1 MQTAEFLA
9 AVCLQQP
16 ATGAFRVFVRPG
28 FSPNVDVM
36 IKRHSRFALLL
47 AVLPLTVALAAPV
60 AARADDGDAKTNDD
74 DPTINQQGF
83 AINKILRVLQVNP
96 DAAGDSCI
104 NALKEMHQAQ
114 AALSKEEGI
123 DPEHNQDIGV
133 ARDVLSSEME
143 DVTNMCGADAR
154 TYCRDAT
161 KHPDPKLTAACNG
174 LPAEE
179 D

>member
-1 MQTAEFLA
+1 
-9 AVCLQQP
+9 
-16 ATGAFRVFVRPG
+16 
-28 FSPNVDVM
+28 M
-36 IKRHSRFALLL
+36 IKRHSRPGLLL
-47 AVLPLTVALAAPV
+47 ALLPLAAALAAPV

-83 AINKILRVLQVNP
+83 GINKILRVLQTNP
-96 DAAGDSCI
+96 DEASDSCI
-104 NALKEMHQAQ
+104 NALKEMRQAQ
-114 AALSKEEGI
+114 TALSKEEGI

-154 TYCRDAT
+154 TYCRKAT
-161 KHPDPKLTAACNG
+161 EHPDPKLTAACNA

>member
-1 MQTAEFLA
+1 
-9 AVCLQQP
+9 
-16 ATGAFRVFVRPG
+16 
-28 FSPNVDVM
+28 M
-36 IKRHSRFALLL
+36 IKRHSRPALLL
-47 AVLPLTVALAAPV
+47 ALLPLAVALAAPV

-83 AINKILRVLQVNP
+83 AINKILRVLQTNP
-96 DAAGDSCI
+96 DAASDSCI

-114 AALSKEEGI
+114 TALSKEEGV
-123 DPEHNQDIGV
+123 DAEHNQDIGV

-154 TYCRDAT
+154 TYCRKSAA
-161 KHPDPKLTAACNG
+161 HPDPKLTAACNA
-174 LPAEE
+174 LPPEE

>member
-1 MQTAEFLA
+1 
-9 AVCLQQP
+9 
-16 ATGAFRVFVRPG
+16 
-28 FSPNVDVM
+28 M
-36 IKRHSRFALLL
+36 IKRHSRPALLL
-47 AVLPLTVALAAPV
+47 ALLPLAVALASPV
-60 AARADDGDAKTNDD
+60 AARADDGEAKTNDD

-83 AINKILRVLQVNP
+83 AINKILRVLQTNP
-96 DAAGDSCI
+96 DAASDSCI

-114 AALSKEEGI
+114 TALSKEEGI

-154 TYCRDAT
+154 TYCRTAT
-161 KHPDPKLTAACNG
+161 SHPDPKLTAACNA
-174 LPAEE
+174 LPPEE

>member
-1 MQTAEFLA
+1 
-9 AVCLQQP
+9 
-16 ATGAFRVFVRPG
+16 
-28 FSPNVDVM
+28 M
-36 IKRHSRFALLL
+36 IKRHSRPALLL
-47 AVLPLTVALAAPV
+47 ALLPLAVALAAPV

-83 AINKILRVLQVNP
+83 AINKILRVLQTNP

-114 AALSKEEGI
+114 TALGKEEGI

-154 TYCRDAT
+154 TYCRKSAS
-161 KHPDPKLTAACNG
+161 HADPKLSAACKV
-174 LPAEE
+174 LPEEE